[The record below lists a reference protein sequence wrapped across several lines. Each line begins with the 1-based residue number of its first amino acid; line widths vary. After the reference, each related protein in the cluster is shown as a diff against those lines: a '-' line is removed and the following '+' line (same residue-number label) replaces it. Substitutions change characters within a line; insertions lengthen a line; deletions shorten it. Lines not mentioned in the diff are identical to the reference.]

1 MHEDLDMEA
10 SVEELNALEEKF
22 TNIVKERVAGNPELK
37 FVFLVYK
44 SDLDVFPV
52 DEQWSKMPLLR
63 ISRDAAYME
72 NPMER
77 ENLEDVV
84 SGN

>member
-37 FVFLVYK
+37 FVFLVV
-44 SDLDVFPV
+44 LDVFAV
-52 DEQWSKMPLLR
+52 DEQWSKMLLLR

-84 SGN
+84 SVN

>member
-37 FVFLVYK
+37 FVFLVV
-44 SDLDVFPV
+44 LDVFAV
-52 DEQWSKMPLLR
+52 DEQWSKMLLLR

-84 SGN
+84 SGY

>member
-37 FVFLVYK
+37 FVFLVV
-44 SDLDVFPV
+44 LDVFAV
-52 DEQWSKMPLLR
+52 DEQWSKMLFLR

-84 SGN
+84 SGY

>member
-37 FVFLVYK
+37 FVFLVV
-44 SDLDVFPV
+44 LDVFAV
-52 DEQWSKMPLLR
+52 DEQWSKMLLLR

-84 SGN
+84 S

>member
-37 FVFLVYK
+37 FVFLYFK
-44 SDLDVFPV
+44 SDLDVLMNRDLRCCCSGSRGIRPTWKT
-52 DEQWSKMPLLR
+52 QWNGRTWRML
-63 ISRDAAYME
+63 
-72 NPMER
+72 
-77 ENLEDVV
+77 
-84 SGN
+84 

>member
-37 FVFLVYK
+37 FVFLIFK
-44 SDLDVFPV
+44 SNLYVFAV
-52 DEQWSKMPLLR
+52 DEQWSKMLLLR

-84 SGN
+84 SGY

>member
-10 SVEELNALEEKF
+10 SLEELNALEEKF

-37 FVFLVYK
+37 FVFLVV
-44 SDLDVFPV
+44 LDVFAV
-52 DEQWSKMPLLR
+52 DEQWSKMLLLR

-77 ENLEDVV
+77 ENLEDIV